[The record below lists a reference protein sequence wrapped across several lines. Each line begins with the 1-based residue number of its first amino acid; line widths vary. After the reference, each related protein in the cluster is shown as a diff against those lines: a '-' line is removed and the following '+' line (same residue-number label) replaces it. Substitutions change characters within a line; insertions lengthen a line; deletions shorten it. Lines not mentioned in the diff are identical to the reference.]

1 MRRIIATATTFSL
14 ALMPALA
21 FAQNATAQQGIVG
34 TLRIFSLLFN
44 GLIGLFVT
52 VAIVVFFW
60 GLIRYLWEVGEKKHE
75 GLQTMFWGV
84 IAIFV
89 MVSIWGIIHLLQN
102 TFGVQNGSAINVAV
116 PTVNANATVNS
127 FGQF

>member
-1 MRRIIATATTFSL
+1 MRRLISTATTLSF
-14 ALMPALA
+14 ALMPVLA
-21 FAQNATAQQGIVG
+21 YAQNATAQQGIVG

-60 GLIRYLWEVGEKKHE
+60 GLIMYLWQVGEKKHE

-116 PTVNANATVNS
+116 PTVNANSSVNS
-127 FGQF
+127 GYGF

>member
-1 MRRIIATATTFSL
+1 MRRIIRAAIIVFPL
-14 ALMPALA
+14 VPALA

-44 GLIGLFVT
+44 GMIGLFVT
-52 VAIVVFFW
+52 VAIVIFFW
-60 GLIRYLWEVGEKKHE
+60 GLIKYLWEVGEKKHE

-102 TFGVQNGSAINVAV
+102 TFGVQNGSAINVAI
-116 PTVNANATVNS
+116 PTVNANSSVNS
-127 FGQF
+127 GYY